1 MEQLQFQTKN
11 KKRVENI
18 LFLQRNYFNFVE
30 SLKIMLTTEGIKQII
45 LAGLPQWV
53 IDAREQTKRLQVH
66 INGIGVPEYL
76 EQIDKYENDRQYEL
90 RKSISLPTGFCSP
103 IYFVMWTRYF
113 LHKGK

>member
-1 MEQLQFQTKN
+1 
-11 KKRVENI
+11 
-18 LFLQRNYFNFVE
+18 
-30 SLKIMLTTEGIKQII
+30 MLTTEGIKQII

-90 RKSISLPTGFCSP
+90 RKK
-103 IYFVMWTRYF
+103 YFTSNRFLFANLLRHVDKVFSGTR
-113 LHKGK
+113 GK